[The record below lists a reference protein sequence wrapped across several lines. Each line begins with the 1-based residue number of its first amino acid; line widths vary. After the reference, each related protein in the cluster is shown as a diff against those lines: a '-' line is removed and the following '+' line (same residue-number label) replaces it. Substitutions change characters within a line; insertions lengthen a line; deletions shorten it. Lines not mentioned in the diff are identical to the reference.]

1 MVAVYWRIWAVC
13 VPYSGL
19 DRRER
24 VLIQVFACAARSAGL
39 LENIG
44 ASSDKRTLLKT
55 VLK

>member
-13 VPYSGL
+13 MPYSGL

-24 VLIQVFACAARSAGL
+24 VLVQVFACAARSAGL

-44 ASSDKRTLLKT
+44 ASQTNAHFLKQS
-55 VLK
+55 